1 MFTPHIHEVS
11 MAFKLHL
18 LAFLVL
24 LLSCSDDPEPPGSLQ
39 FSDDPNNISIVTSD
53 IDLFWSI
60 HDQANGDYQEHDFLE
75 RYFRAGTESLSQFFE
90 TKIQTASKLTQ
101 KLSDE
106 HYHLY
111 YLSIRENSE
120 NIDIASIQFAMNQ
133 LELSYPASVFSDV
146 ILVIGA
152 LGTGGTVVKNGNMVI
167 GVEFFTKGPNTST
180 DQLSPWMATVTRSS
194 NYLPSI
200 VLHELIHVQQR
211 NFAIRENLKG
221 ENTLLELSLAEGI
234 ADFVT
239 NLILGIY
246 FNDHLPDYADPLEK
260 DLWFEFK
267 SEMLGTDTEKWLF
280 NAATSENR
288 PGDLGYY
295 VGYKIAEHYYFN
307 QPDKSQALKGLLE
320 IRNAEGFLELSDYES
335 KF

>member
-1 MFTPHIHEVS
+1 
-11 MAFKLHL
+11 
-18 LAFLVL
+18 
-24 LLSCSDDPEPPGSLQ
+24 LQ
-39 FSDDPNNISIVTSD
+39 FSDSPRDISIITSD

-60 HDQANGDYQEHDFLE
+60 HDQANGTYHESDFLE
-75 RYFRAGTESLSQFFE
+75 SYFRAGTESLSQFFD
-90 TKIQTASKLTQ
+90 TKIIRASQLTQ

-106 HYHLY
+106 HYHAY

-120 NIDIASIQFAMNQ
+120 NIDKTSIQFAMNQ
-133 LELSYPASVFSDV
+133 LEASYPASVFSDV

-167 GVEFFTKGPNTST
+167 GVEFFTKAPNTST
-180 DQLSPWMATVTRSS
+180 DQLSPWMATVTRSP

-211 NFAIRENLKG
+211 NFTIRENLKA
-221 ENTLLELSLAEGI
+221 EDTLLELSLAEGI

-260 DLWFEFK
+260 DLWLEFK
-267 SEMLGTDTEKWLF
+267 SEMHGTDTENWLF
-280 NAATSENR
+280 NAAKSENR

-295 VGYKIAEHYYFN
+295 IGFKIAEHFYLN
-307 QPDKSQALKGLLE
+307 RTDNNQALQDLLE
-320 IRNAEGFLELSDYES
+320 IRNAQEFLELSDYES